1 MILERRL
8 AVLVLSAFAFDL
20 SVPTR
25 AQEAPSDPEVE
36 AGVRQVQEGDFETA
50 VITLEAAFRRLALD
64 AAHAPLR
71 VRAAVHLG
79 IAHVALDHRE
89 AAKARFKDAL
99 ALDPGLRLT
108 ADRHSPK
115 VIGAF
120 EEARREY
127 ASQARPVSVPRKRSR
142 APWLLGGAAV
152 VGGGALLATRT
163 GGGNEGGTVFTGA
176 RFGTPVLDCPD
187 GNEGTP
193 LSVAILLQARNDSK
207 QPATIASVTATLVIR
222 TSALP
227 GEIGFA
233 SSRPA
238 TALPAAIPAGAVT
251 TVRVDTTL
259 LCQNGAG
266 DAPRFNEWSGGITL
280 TTAAGAVN
288 LETADRM
295 RVNIP

>member
-1 MILERRL
+1 MIPERRL

-25 AQEAPSDPEVE
+25 AQDVPSDPEVE

-50 VITLEAAFRRLALD
+50 VITLEAALRRLARD
-64 AAHAPLR
+64 PAPPPPR
-71 VRAAVHLG
+71 VRAALHLG
-79 IAHVALDHRE
+79 IAHVALDHRD

-115 VIGAF
+115 VIGVF

-127 ASQARPVSVPRKRSR
+127 ASQARPVSVARKRSR
-142 APWLLGGAAV
+142 VPWLLGGAAV
-152 VGGGALLATRT
+152 VGGGAVLATRI
-163 GGGNEGGTVFTGA
+163 GGGTEGAPVFTGA
-176 RFGTPVLDCPD
+176 RFGTTVLDCPD
-187 GNEGTP
+187 GDEGTP
-193 LSVAILLQARNDSK
+193 LSVAILLQASNDSK
-207 QPATIASVTATLVIR
+207 QPATISSVTATLVIR

-227 GEIGFA
+227 GEIGFG

-238 TALPAAIPAGAVT
+238 TALPTTIPAGVT

>member
-25 AQEAPSDPEVE
+25 AQEVPSDREVE

-50 VITLEAAFRRLALD
+50 AITLEAAFRRLARD
-64 AAHAPLR
+64 AAPATLR
-71 VRAAVHLG
+71 VRAALHLG
-79 IAHVALDHRE
+79 IAHVALDHRD
-89 AAKARFKDAL
+89 AARARFKDAL
-99 ALDPGLRLT
+99 TLDPGLRLT

-115 VIGAF
+115 VIGVF

-127 ASQARPVSVPRKRSR
+127 ASQARPVSASRKRSR
-142 APWLLGGAAV
+142 VPWVLGGAAV
-152 VGGGALLATRT
+152 VGGGALLATR
-163 GGGNEGGTVFTGA
+163 GGGGSEGATVFTGA

-187 GNEGTP
+187 GDVGTP
-193 LSVAILLQARNDSK
+193 LSVGILLQARNDSK
-207 QPATIASVTATLVIR
+207 QPATISSVTATLVIV

-227 GEIGFA
+227 GEVGFA
-233 SSRPA
+233 SSQPA
-238 TALPAAIPAGAVT
+238 SAMPAAVPAGATT
-251 TVRVDTTL
+251 TVRIDTTL
-259 LCQNGAG
+259 LCRNGAG
-266 DAPRFNEWSGGITL
+266 DEPRFNEWSGRITL
-280 TTAAGAVN
+280 TTAAGAFN